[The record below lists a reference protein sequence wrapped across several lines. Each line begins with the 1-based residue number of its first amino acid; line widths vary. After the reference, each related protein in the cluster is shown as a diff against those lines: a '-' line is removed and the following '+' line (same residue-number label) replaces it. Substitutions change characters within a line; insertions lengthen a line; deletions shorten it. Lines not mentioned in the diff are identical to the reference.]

1 MRQTIETRLN
11 TLLYTVAGIA
21 LVVGAIGIANT
32 TLVSV
37 LERTQEFGLRRAF
50 GARPRH
56 IITHVV
62 GEAAALG
69 AIGGAIGASLG
80 LLVLTAIAI
89 TQQWTLTIE
98 PAVLPAG
105 PLIGALTGA
114 IAGTLPANRARHI
127 EPAEALRR

>member
-1 MRQTIETRLN
+1 M
-11 TLLYTVAGIA
+11 
-21 LVVGAIGIANT
+21 ANST
-32 TLVSV
+32 TLPYRMVVQAS
-37 LERTQEFGLRRAF
+37 GLLFAVDGWASSCLWCPTPSHHHPCRWRSS
-50 GARPRH
+50 G
-56 IITHVV
+56 T
-62 GEAAALG
+62 G